1 MIFSRSSFSTPNLL
15 LSPLPCVDSAPSA
28 LRNPWSGTLM
38 GFIVA
43 QAAQVPNRSNS
54 LEGAM
59 PNAAWRD
66 LSISFK
72 YLSIQP

>member
-15 LSPLPCVDSAPSA
+15 LSPLPCVDSAPS

-43 QAAQVPNRSNS
+43 QAAQVPNS

>member
-28 LRNPWSGTLM
+28 ALRNPWSGTLM

-43 QAAQVPNRSNS
+43 QVPNS

-59 PNAAWRD
+59 QNAAWRD
-66 LSISFK
+66 LSISFNTT
-72 YLSIQP
+72 LDSSSM

>member
-1 MIFSRSSFSTPNLL
+1 
-15 LSPLPCVDSAPSA
+15 
-28 LRNPWSGTLM
+28 M

-43 QAAQVPNRSNS
+43 QAAQVPNS